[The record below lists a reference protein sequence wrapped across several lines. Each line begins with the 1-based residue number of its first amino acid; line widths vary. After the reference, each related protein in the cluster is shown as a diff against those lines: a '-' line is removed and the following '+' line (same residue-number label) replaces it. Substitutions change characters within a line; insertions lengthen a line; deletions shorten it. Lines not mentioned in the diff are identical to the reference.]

1 MQIHD
6 KIWNNEEK
14 ISIASMFIREESK
27 RIILCASGML
37 LAMLYLVLFA
47 KLSAILL
54 LIPFA
59 LFFLALLMVVFIG
72 IRPFGQVFQ
81 KIGEFRQ
88 RKIQV
93 DFQKPHEVH
102 KLFMGELH
110 LLSDCMICRSGGRL
124 SLILVEEII
133 KVRNI
138 QYSGSYGLTRNL
150 IIWTDTARKYQIEF
164 FGRHQKEI
172 QEVIDWLQ
180 QKNSMITVEV

>member
-1 MQIHD
+1 METQS
-6 KIWNNEEK
+6 KIWNNEK
-14 ISIASMFIREESK
+14 RISITSMFIRGETK
-27 RIILCASGML
+27 RITLCTSGML
-37 LAMLYLVLFA
+37 LAMFYLVLFA
-47 KLSAILL
+47 KLTAILF
-54 LIPFA
+54 LIPVA
-59 LFFLALLMVVFIG
+59 LFFLALLAVVFIG
-72 IRPFGQVFQ
+72 IRPFEKVF
-81 KIGEFRQ
+81 KNIGEFRQ
-88 RKIQV
+88 RKIQI
-93 DFQKPHEVH
+93 DFQKSHEVH

-110 LLSDCMICRSGGRL
+110 LLPDCMICRSGGRL

-164 FGRHQKEI
+164 WGRHQKEI